1 MGRMKV
7 YGGSWD
13 LPEAPP
19 QHNPFK
25 DCLVTEAAE
34 PVRSAEF
41 DRAEVVDGTDVSEF
55 LDVSV
60 PKEDQNLTP

>member
-1 MGRMKV
+1 MNV

-19 QHNPFK
+19 QHNPFG

-34 PVRSAEF
+34 PVRSPESDIA
-41 DRAEVVDGTDVSEF
+41 DVPDVVT
-55 LDVSV
+55 